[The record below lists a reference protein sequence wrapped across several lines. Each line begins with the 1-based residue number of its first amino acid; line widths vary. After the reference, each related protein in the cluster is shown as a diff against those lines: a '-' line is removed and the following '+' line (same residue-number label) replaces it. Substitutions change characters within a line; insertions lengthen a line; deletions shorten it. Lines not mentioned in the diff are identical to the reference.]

1 MLTKI
6 KRLIAE
12 RPIAFMAVIGV
23 IIWMIKPDS
32 ISIDCLGCVTVPPLQ
47 QGTVTTTT
55 TNEDGKESTTVTSTG
70 GPPPLPSL
78 SIDKTCVGE
87 LTIPRG
93 VAKLS
98 PIPDAI
104 KNDSKK
110 YIVALEQRIAVLE
123 DMTED
128 YQSRVESNIRRYN
141 LTCK

>member
-6 KRLIAE
+6 KKLIAE
-12 RPIAFMAVIGV
+12 RPIAFMALIGV
-23 IIWMIKPDS
+23 VIWMIKPDS

-47 QGTVTTTT
+47 QGTITTTT
-55 TNEDGKESTTVTSTG
+55 TNEDGKESTTVTSSSSH
-70 GPPPLPSL
+70 PPPSL

-87 LTIPRG
+87 LIIPRG

-110 YIVALEQRIAVLE
+110 YIVALEQRITVLE